1 MVIYHY
7 QATLK
12 IAQMKYLFFR
22 ANENFEFA
30 QMKKMIFW
38 KFAQMQY
45 AHYNYGE

>member
-30 QMKKMIFW
+30 QMKKMIF
-38 KFAQMQY
+38 
-45 AHYNYGE
+45 